1 MSYTRVNWN
10 STTTYVSAEN
20 LNVMDKGIKDLDTN
34 VGDVAVLK
42 TTAKT
47 VVPAINELSTGL
59 KDVNNNFGNY
69 ISKSASVINGALK
82 DIVEPGS
89 YGYASITSIPDYPS
103 SMSNYIAGTIF
114 VQKYGNYKTYK
125 IIATN
130 NAGSLTKSID
140 GFLILGLSGIVWGT
154 PY

>member
-1 MSYTRVNWN
+1 MAKRYARLNWN

-20 LNVMDKGIKDLDTN
+20 LNRMDKGIDDCDN
-34 VGDVAVLK
+34 
-42 TTAKT
+42 
-47 VVPAINELSTGL
+47 AIEAL
-59 KDVNNNFGNY
+59 NNNFGNY

-82 DIVEPGS
+82 DIEEPGS
-89 YGYASITSIPDYPS
+89 YGYDSITSIPDYPS